1 VGDVILRAEQV
12 DYLIVAAVHDRLLKG
27 HEVGPKLAEAVDE
40 HRPALGP
47 RPRLPHR
54 LSVATRTSPIPVS
67 SITSLP
73 SSLPARELAVQA

>member
-40 HRPALGP
+40 HRPALGL
-47 RPRLPHR
+47 RPPPSPQVERGDAHVTHSSLLHHEPPEFI
-54 LSVATRTSPIPVS
+54 TRT
-67 SITSLP
+67 
-73 SSLPARELAVQA
+73 